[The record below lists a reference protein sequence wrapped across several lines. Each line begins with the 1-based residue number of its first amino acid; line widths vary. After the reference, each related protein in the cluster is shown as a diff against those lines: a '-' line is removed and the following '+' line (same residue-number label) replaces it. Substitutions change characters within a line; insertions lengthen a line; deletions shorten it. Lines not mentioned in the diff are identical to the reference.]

1 MTIRRF
7 IEDDRAQLRRIY
19 LETRQQTFFWLDQ
32 HSFNQSDFDRD
43 TEGEKIWVCETTGTV
58 TGFIS
63 VWEPATFIH
72 HLFIHP
78 DYSANGYGSQLLET
92 CLDNIGY
99 PAQLK
104 CVTQN
109 IHALDFYK
117 KRGWQ
122 IIDGGI
128 AEVEYYLME
137 KSSPSEK
144 IQEIE

>member
-1 MTIRRF
+1 MAIREF
-7 IEDDRAQLRRIY
+7 IEEDRTPLTKIY
-19 LETRQQTFFWLDQ
+19 LETRQQKFFWLDQ
-32 HSFNQSDFDRD
+32 QSFKQSDFDTD
-43 TEGEKIWVCETTGTV
+43 TEGEKIWVCEISGTI

-63 VWEPATFIH
+63 VWVPATFIH

-78 DYSANGYGSQLLET
+78 DYSGRGYGSQLLET
-92 CLDNIGY
+92 CLNHIGN

-109 IHALDFYK
+109 IDALNFYK

-122 IIDGGI
+122 VIDGGM

-137 KSSPSEK
+137 KRLPSEQG
-144 IQEIE
+144 QEIE